1 MADSFLCRLES
12 RSLVEVAG
20 PEAPEFLDRMI
31 TQKTE
36 VADGQTAAFGA
47 LLTPQGKIISDFL
60 IVRQENGG
68 FLLDAP
74 AAGAAELR
82 KRLTMFKLRADVTI
96 GNPPLV
102 VYAGVGT
109 PPATAGLIA
118 VDPRHPGLGWRLYA
132 AEGSV
137 VTDADEARWQAHRV
151 SLGIPEAGADLPLL
165 DAFPHDLA
173 MDSLNGVDFDKGC
186 YVGQEIVSRMRY
198 RGTARR
204 RPVVLSAEA
213 DLPPAGA
220 EILIGGRVAGHL
232 GSASGTSG
240 IAILRLDRVRDAL
253 TAGETVTVDGLPVS
267 VALPAWADYGW
278 PDTPNPGTPKPGASG
293 PDD

>member
-12 RSLVEVAG
+12 RSLVDVTG
-20 PEAPEFLDRMI
+20 PEASDFLDRMI
-31 TQKTE
+31 TQNTE
-36 VADGQTAAFGA
+36 AADGRTAGFGA

-60 IVRQENGG
+60 VVRQDNGG

-74 AAGAAELR
+74 ATGEADLR
-82 KRLTMFKLRADVTI
+82 KRLTMFKLRADVAI
-96 GNPPLV
+96 GASPLA
-102 VYAGVGT
+102 VYAGTGT
-109 PPATAGLIA
+109 PPDAGLVA
-118 VDPRHPGLGWRLYA
+118 VDPRHPDLGWRLYA

-137 VTDADEARWQAHRV
+137 ATNADEAVWQAHRV
-151 SLGIPEAGADLPLL
+151 ALGIPEAGADLPLL

-173 MDSLNGVDFDKGC
+173 MDSLHGIDFDKGC
-186 YVGQEIVSRMRY
+186 YVGQEVVSRMRY

-204 RPVVLSAEA
+204 RPVTLSAET

-232 GSASGTSG
+232 GSASGTRG
-240 IAILRLDRVRDAL
+240 IAILRLDRVQDAQ
-253 TAGETVTVDGLPVS
+253 TAGEAITVDGLPVS

-278 PDTPNPGTPKPGASG
+278 PDIQKPDASK

>member
-1 MADSFLCRLES
+1 MADSFICRLES

-20 PEAPEFLDRMI
+20 PEASDFLDRMI
-31 TQKTE
+31 TQNTE
-36 VADGQTAAFGA
+36 TADGRTAAFGA

-60 IVRQENGG
+60 VVRQENGG

-74 AAGAAELR
+74 ATGAPDLS

-96 GNPPLV
+96 GASPLV
-102 VYAGVGT
+102 VYAGLGT
-109 PPATAGLIA
+109 PPPTTGPIA
-118 VDPRHPGLGWRLYA
+118 RDPRHPDLGWRLYA
-132 AEGSV
+132 SEGSV
-137 VTDADEARWQAHRV
+137 VTNADEATWQAHRV

-173 MDSLNGVDFDKGC
+173 MDTLHGVDFDKGC

-204 RPVVLSAEA
+204 RPVVLLAET
-213 DLPPAGA
+213 DLPPAGT
-220 EILIGGRVAGHL
+220 EILIGGRVAGHI
-232 GSASGTSG
+232 GSACGTHG
-240 IAILRLDRVRDAL
+240 IAILRLDRVRDAV
-253 TAGETVTVDGLPVS
+253 TSGETITVDGQPVS
-267 VALPAWADYGW
+267 VALPIWADYGW
-278 PDTPNPGTPKPGASG
+278 PDTPKPDASK

>member
-20 PEAPEFLDRMI
+20 PEASEFLDRMI
-31 TQKTE
+31 TQNTE
-36 VADGQTAAFGA
+36 AADGRTAAFGA

-60 IVRQENGG
+60 VVRQKNGE

-74 AAGAAELR
+74 VAGAEELR
-82 KRLTMFKLRADVTI
+82 KRLTMFKLRANVTI
-96 GNPPLV
+96 AVSPLV
-102 VYAGVGT
+102 VYAGFGT
-109 PPATAGLIA
+109 PPPTGGLLA
-118 VDPRHPGLGWRLYA
+118 VDPRHQDLGWRLYA
-132 AEGSV
+132 SEGSV
-137 VTDADEARWQAHRV
+137 VTDADEATWQAHRV

-173 MDSLNGVDFDKGC
+173 MDSLHGVDFDKGC
-186 YVGQEIVSRMRY
+186 YVGQEVVSRMRY

-213 DLPPAGA
+213 DLPPAGT

-232 GSASGTSG
+232 GSASGARG
-240 IAILRLDRVRDAL
+240 IAILRLDRVHDAM
-253 TAGETVTVDGLPVS
+253 TSGESVTVDGLPVS
-267 VALPAWADYGW
+267 IALPAWADYGW
-278 PDTPNPGTPKPGASG
+278 PDTPKPDTSQ
-293 PDD
+293 PDN

>member
-1 MADSFLCRLES
+1 MADSLLCRLES

-20 PEAPEFLDRMI
+20 PEASEFLDRMI

-36 VADGQTAAFGA
+36 AADGRTAAFGA

-60 IVRQENGG
+60 LVRQENGG

-74 AAGAAELR
+74 AAGAPDLL

-96 GNPPLV
+96 GASPLAVHAGRGAPPPGIGLV
-102 VYAGVGT
+102 A
-109 PPATAGLIA
+109 A
-118 VDPRHPGLGWRLYA
+118 DPRHPDLGWRLYA
-132 AEGSV
+132 AEGTV
-137 VTDADEARWQAHRV
+137 ATDADEAAWQAHRV
-151 SLGIPEAGADLPLL
+151 ALGIPEAGADLPLL

-173 MDSLNGVDFDKGC
+173 MDSLHGVDFDKGC

-204 RPVVLSAEA
+204 RPVVVSAET
-213 DLPPAGA
+213 DLPPAGTD
-220 EILIGGRVAGHL
+220 ILIGGRVAGHL
-232 GSASGTSG
+232 GSASGGRG
-240 IAILRLDRVRDAL
+240 IAVLRLDRVRDAAA
-253 TAGETVTVDGLPVS
+253 TGEAVTVDGRPVS

-278 PDTPNPGTPKPGASG
+278 PDTQNPGTPKPDASK

>member
-1 MADSFLCRLES
+1 MADSILCRLES
-12 RSLVEVAG
+12 RNLVEVGG
-20 PEAPEFLDRMI
+20 PEASDFLDRMI
-31 TQKTE
+31 TQNTK
-36 VADGQTAAFGA
+36 VADGRAAAFGA
-47 LLTPQGKIISDFL
+47 LLTPQGKIISDFFV
-60 IVRQENGG
+60 VRQENGG

-96 GNPPLV
+96 EASPLV
-102 VYAGVGT
+102 VYAGTGE
-109 PPATAGLIA
+109 PPATGLVA
-118 VDPRHPGLGWRLYA
+118 TDPRHPDLGWRLYA
-132 AEGSV
+132 PDGSL
-137 VTDADEARWQAHRV
+137 TTNADEAAWQAHRV

-173 MDSLNGVDFDKGC
+173 MDSLNGVDFAKGC

-204 RPVVLSAEA
+204 RPVTLSAGE
-213 DLPPAGA
+213 DLPPAGT

-232 GSASGTSG
+232 GSVSGKHG
-240 IAILRLDRVRDAL
+240 IAVLRLDRVRDAL
-253 TAGETVTVDGLPVS
+253 MSNEVITVDGRPVS

-278 PDTPNPGTPKPGASG
+278 PDTSKP
-293 PDD
+293 DE

>member
-20 PEAPEFLDRMI
+20 PEASDFLDRMI
-31 TQKTE
+31 TQNTE
-36 VADGQTAAFGA
+36 AADGRTAAFGA

-60 IVRQENGG
+60 VVRQENGG

-74 AAGAAELR
+74 SAGADDLR

-96 GNPPLV
+96 QASPLV

-109 PPATAGLIA
+109 PPDAGLLAI
-118 VDPRHPGLGWRLYA
+118 DPRHQDLGWRIYA
-132 AEGSV
+132 PEGSV
-137 VTDADEARWQAHRV
+137 ATNADEATWQAHRV

-173 MDSLNGVDFDKGC
+173 MDSLKGVDFDKGC
-186 YVGQEIVSRMRY
+186 YVGQEVVSRMRY

-204 RPVVLSAEA
+204 RPVLISAEA
-213 DLPPAGA
+213 GLPSAGT

-232 GSASGTSG
+232 GSASGANG
-240 IAILRLDRVRDAL
+240 IAVLRLDRVRDAMSSSE
-253 TAGETVTVDGLPVS
+253 AITVDGLPVS

-278 PDTPNPGTPKPGASG
+278 PETAKPDASK

>member
-1 MADSFLCRLES
+1 MADSFLCRLDS
-12 RSLVEVAG
+12 RSLVDVSG
-20 PEAPEFLDRMI
+20 PEASDFLDRMI

-36 VADGQTAAFGA
+36 AADGRTAALGA

-60 IVRQENGG
+60 VVRKESGG

-74 AAGAAELR
+74 SAGAPELR

-96 GNPPLV
+96 EASPLV
-102 VYAGVGT
+102 VYAGIGS
-109 PPATAGLIA
+109 PPPSGGILA
-118 VDPRHPGLGWRLYA
+118 VDPRHPALGWRLYA
-132 AEGSV
+132 AEGAV
-137 VTDADEARWQAHRV
+137 VTNAEEATWQAHRI
-151 SLGIPEAGADLPLL
+151 SLGVPEAGRDLPLL

-173 MDSLNGVDFDKGC
+173 MDSLHGVDFDKGC

-204 RPVVLSAEA
+204 RPVVLSADV
-213 DLPPAGA
+213 DLPPAGT
-220 EILIGGRVAGHL
+220 EILVGGRVAGHV
-232 GSASGTSG
+232 GSVSGTRG
-240 IAILRLDRVRDAL
+240 IAILRLDRVQDAMSS
-253 TAGETVTVDGLPVS
+253 GEPITVEGLPVS

-278 PDTPNPGTPKPGASG
+278 PDNSK

>member
-20 PEAPEFLDRMI
+20 PEASDFLDRMI

-36 VADGQTAAFGA
+36 AADGRTAAFGA

-60 IVRQENGG
+60 VARQENGG

-74 AAGAAELR
+74 TAGAIDLV
-82 KRLTMFKLRADVTI
+82 KRLTMFKLRANATI
-96 GNPPLV
+96 EASSLAV
-102 VYAGVGT
+102 FAGVGT
-109 PPATAGLIA
+109 PPLAAGLLAI
-118 VDPRHPGLGWRLYA
+118 DPRHQDLGWRLYA
-132 AEGSV
+132 PEGSV
-137 VTDADEARWQAHRV
+137 ATNAGEATWQAHRV
-151 SLGIPEAGADLPLL
+151 SLGVPEAGADLPLL

-173 MDSLNGVDFDKGC
+173 MDSLKGIDFDKGC
-186 YVGQEIVSRMRY
+186 YVGQEVVSRMRY

-204 RPVVLSAEA
+204 RPVVIFAQA
-213 DLPPAGA
+213 DLPPAGT

-232 GSASGTSG
+232 GSASGANG
-240 IAILRLDRVRDAL
+240 IAVLRLDRVHDAVIS
-253 TAGETVTVDGLPVS
+253 GEAITVDGLPVS

-278 PDTPNPGTPKPGASG
+278 PDASKPDASK

>member
-20 PEAPEFLDRMI
+20 PEASDFLDRMI
-31 TQKTE
+31 TQNAE
-36 VADGQTAAFGA
+36 AADGRTAAFGA

-60 IVRQENGG
+60 VVRQENGG

-74 AAGAAELR
+74 SAGADDLR
-82 KRLTMFKLRADVTI
+82 KRLTMFKLRANVTI
-96 GNPPLV
+96 EASPLA

-109 PPATAGLIA
+109 PPAAGLPAI
-118 VDPRHPGLGWRLYA
+118 DPRHPDLGWRLYA
-132 AEGSV
+132 PEGLV
-137 VTDADEARWQAHRV
+137 ATNADEAIWQAHRV

-173 MDSLNGVDFDKGC
+173 MDSLKGVDFDKGC
-186 YVGQEIVSRMRY
+186 YVGQEVVSRMRY

-204 RPVVLSAEA
+204 RPVLIAAET
-213 DLPPAGA
+213 DLPPAA
-220 EILIGGRVAGHL
+220 SEILIGGRVAGHL
-232 GSASGTSG
+232 GSANGPNG
-240 IAILRLDRVRDAL
+240 IAVLRLDRVRDAISS
-253 TAGETVTVDGLPVS
+253 GEAITVDGLPVS

-278 PDTPNPGTPKPGASG
+278 PDAAKPDASK

>member
-12 RSLVEVAG
+12 RSLVDVTG
-20 PEAPEFLDRMI
+20 PEASDFLDRMI
-31 TQKTE
+31 TQNTE
-36 VADGQTAAFGA
+36 AADGRTAAFGA
-47 LLTPQGKIISDFL
+47 LLTAQGKIISDFL
-60 IVRQENGG
+60 VVRQDNGG

-74 AAGAAELR
+74 AAGAADLQ

-96 GNPPLV
+96 GASPLV
-102 VYAGVGT
+102 VYAGTGA
-109 PPATAGLIA
+109 PPDAGLVA
-118 VDPRHPGLGWRLYA
+118 LDPRHPDLGWRLYVA
-132 AEGSV
+132 KGSV
-137 VTDADEARWQAHRV
+137 ATNADEAVWQAHRV
-151 SLGIPEAGADLPLL
+151 ALGIPEAGADLPLL

-173 MDSLNGVDFDKGC
+173 MDSLHGIDFDKGC
-186 YVGQEIVSRMRY
+186 YVGQEVVSRMRY

-232 GSASGTSG
+232 GSASGTRG
-240 IAILRLDRVRDAL
+240 IAILRLDRVQDAQ
-253 TAGETVTVDGLPVS
+253 TANETITVDGLPVS

-278 PDTPNPGTPKPGASG
+278 PDIQKPDASK

>member
-20 PEAPEFLDRMI
+20 PEASDFLDRMI

-36 VADGQTAAFGA
+36 IADGRAAAFGA

-60 IVRQENGG
+60 VVRQENGG

-74 AAGAAELR
+74 AAGAPELS

-96 GNPPLV
+96 GVPPLV
-102 VYAGVGT
+102 VYAGLGT
-109 PPATAGLIA
+109 PPAVAGLVA
-118 VDPRHPGLGWRLYA
+118 EDPRHPGLGWRLYA
-132 AEGSV
+132 PEGAV
-137 VTDADEARWQAHRV
+137 ATDADEAIWQAHRI
-151 SLGIPEAGADLPLL
+151 SLGVPEAGADLPLL

-173 MDSLNGVDFDKGC
+173 MDSLHGVDFDKGC

-213 DLPPAGA
+213 DLPPAGS
-220 EILIGGRVAGHL
+220 EILVGGRVAGHL
-232 GSASGTSG
+232 GSAYGARG
-240 IAILRLDRVRDAL
+240 IAILRLDRVHEAMVS
-253 TAGETVTVDGLPVS
+253 GEAITVDGQSVS

-278 PDTPNPGTPKPGASG
+278 PESPNPDIPKPDA
-293 PDD
+293 P

>member
-20 PEAPEFLDRMI
+20 PEASDFLDRMI
-31 TQKTE
+31 TQNTE
-36 VADGQTAAFGA
+36 AADGRTAAFGA

-60 IVRQENGG
+60 VVRQENGG

-74 AAGAAELR
+74 STGANDLR

-96 GNPPLV
+96 QASPLV

-109 PPATAGLIA
+109 PPDAGLLAI
-118 VDPRHPGLGWRLYA
+118 DPRHQDLGWRIYA
-132 AEGSV
+132 PEGSV
-137 VTDADEARWQAHRV
+137 ATNADEATWQAHRV

-173 MDSLNGVDFDKGC
+173 MDSLKGVDFDKGC
-186 YVGQEIVSRMRY
+186 YVGQEVVSRMRY

-204 RPVVLSAEA
+204 RPVLISAEA
-213 DLPPAGA
+213 GLPSAGT

-232 GSASGTSG
+232 GSASGANG
-240 IAILRLDRVRDAL
+240 IAVLRLDRVRDAMSSSE
-253 TAGETVTVDGLPVS
+253 AITVDGLPVS

-278 PDTPNPGTPKPGASG
+278 PETAKPDASK

>member
-1 MADSFLCRLES
+1 MVDSFLCRLES

-20 PEAPEFLDRMI
+20 PEASDFLDRMI

-36 VADGQTAAFGA
+36 AADGRTAALGA

-60 IVRQENGG
+60 VARQENGG

-74 AAGAAELR
+74 AAGAPELS

-96 GNPPLV
+96 GASPLV
-102 VYAGVGT
+102 VYAGIGT
-109 PPATAGLIA
+109 PPAAGLIA
-118 VDPRHPGLGWRLYA
+118 VDPRHHELGWRLYA
-132 AEGSV
+132 SEGSV
-137 VTDADEARWQAHRV
+137 VTTADETTWQQHRV
-151 SLGIPEAGADLPLL
+151 SLGIPEAGIDLPFL

-173 MDSLNGVDFDKGC
+173 MDSLHGIDFDKGC
-186 YVGQEIVSRMRY
+186 YVGQEVVSRMRY

-213 DLPPAGA
+213 DLPLAGT

-232 GSASGTSG
+232 GSASGRRG
-240 IAILRLDRVRDAL
+240 IAILRLDRVCDAL
-253 TAGETVTVDGLPVS
+253 TSGEAITVDGLPVS

-278 PDTPNPGTPKPGASG
+278 PDISKTDA
-293 PDD
+293 

>member
-12 RSLVEVAG
+12 RSLVDVTG
-20 PEAPEFLDRMI
+20 PEASDFLDRMI
-31 TQKTE
+31 TQNTE
-36 VADGQTAAFGA
+36 AADGRTAAFGA

-60 IVRQENGG
+60 VVRQDNGG

-74 AAGAAELR
+74 AAGAADLQ
-82 KRLTMFKLRADVTI
+82 KRLTMFKLRADVAI
-96 GNPPLV
+96 GTSPLV
-102 VYAGVGT
+102 VYAGTGS
-109 PPATAGLIA
+109 PPDAGLVA
-118 VDPRHPGLGWRLYA
+118 VDPRHPDLGWRLYA

-137 VTDADEARWQAHRV
+137 ATNADEAVWQAHRV
-151 SLGIPEAGADLPLL
+151 ALGIPEAGADLPLL

-173 MDSLNGVDFDKGC
+173 MDSLHGVDFDKGC
-186 YVGQEIVSRMRY
+186 YVGQEVVSRMRY

-204 RPVVLSAEA
+204 RPVTLSSET

-220 EILIGGRVAGHL
+220 EILIGGRVAGHI
-232 GSASGTSG
+232 GSASGTRG
-240 IAILRLDRVRDAL
+240 IAVLRLDRVQDAQ
-253 TAGETVTVDGLPVS
+253 TAGEAITVDGLPVS

-278 PDTPNPGTPKPGASG
+278 PDIQKPDASK

>member
-20 PEAPEFLDRMI
+20 PEASEFLDRMI
-31 TQKTE
+31 TQNTE
-36 VADGQTAAFGA
+36 AADGRTAAFGA

-60 IVRQENGG
+60 VVRQKNGE

-74 AAGAAELR
+74 VAGAEELR
-82 KRLTMFKLRADVTI
+82 KRLTMFKLRANVTI
-96 GNPPLV
+96 AVSPLV
-102 VYAGVGT
+102 VYAGFGT
-109 PPATAGLIA
+109 PPPTAGLLA
-118 VDPRHPGLGWRLYA
+118 VDPRHQDLGWRLYA
-132 AEGSV
+132 SEGSV
-137 VTDADEARWQAHRV
+137 VTDADEATWQAHRV

-173 MDSLNGVDFDKGC
+173 MDSLHGVDFDKGC
-186 YVGQEIVSRMRY
+186 YVGQEVVSRMRY

-213 DLPPAGA
+213 DLPPAGT

-232 GSASGTSG
+232 GSASGARG
-240 IAILRLDRVRDAL
+240 IAILRLDRVHDAM
-253 TAGETVTVDGLPVS
+253 TSGESVTVDGLPVS
-267 VALPAWADYGW
+267 IALPAWADYGW
-278 PDTPNPGTPKPGASG
+278 PDTPKPDTSQ
-293 PDD
+293 PDN

>member
-20 PEAPEFLDRMI
+20 PEASDFLDRMI

-36 VADGQTAAFGA
+36 AADGRTAAFGA

-60 IVRQENGG
+60 LIRQENGG

-74 AAGAAELR
+74 VAGAPELR

-96 GNPPLV
+96 DASPLA
-102 VYAGVGT
+102 VYAGRGV
-109 PPATAGLIA
+109 PPTEGLLA
-118 VDPRHPGLGWRLYA
+118 LDPRHPDLGWRLYA
-132 AEGSV
+132 AEGG
-137 VTDADEARWQAHRV
+137 VTTTAAEAVWQAHRV
-151 SLGIPEAGADLPLL
+151 ALGIPEAGADLPLL

-173 MDSLNGVDFDKGC
+173 MDSLHGVDFDKGC

-204 RPVVLSAEA
+204 RPVALSAES

-220 EILIGGRVAGHL
+220 EILIGGRAAGHL
-232 GSASGTSG
+232 GSASGNQG
-240 IAILRLDRVRDAL
+240 IAVLRLDRLQDAM
-253 TAGETVTVDGLPVS
+253 TTGGVVTVDGVVVS

-278 PDTPNPGTPKPGASG
+278 PDTEKPDASK